1 MRDGFFFYEIILR
14 KSPVEAPDMPLGEA
28 LTMVERLV
36 DRGEAV
42 WIYNNG
48 LRAFRVRKLEIDRSR
63 QVAAILVNYA
73 DVDDLPP
80 LTGPI

>member
-1 MRDGFFFYEIILR
+1 
-14 KSPVEAPDMPLGEA
+14 MPLGEA